1 MNVIMTG
8 GASGHAAES
17 RHISL
22 FFNAVLSV
30 ALVAGVV
37 VAILCREHLPVIRR
51 LEAAESAQSRA
62 CTMSGIDHRQERGVL
77 FMQLNS
83 PLNSLRLGGP

>member
-1 MNVIMTG
+1 MQPNLDVFL
-8 GASGHAAES
+8 
-17 RHISL
+17 L

-37 VAILCREHLPVIRR
+37 VAILRREHLPVIRR

-62 CTMSGIDHRQERGVL
+62 CARSGIDDRQERGVL
-77 FMQLNS
+77 FMQLNW